1 MKCTIFKDY
10 RKANF
15 ILGSNKIPNVCQ
27 IDNIFFFFF
36 YGSQI
41 DNSITLLKCIFPLN
55 QCTSLTMKY
64 YAFINGFYI
73 GTIIKVFTVA
83 KQN

>member
-15 ILGSNKIPNVCQ
+15 ILGSNKIPNVC
-27 IDNIFFFFF
+27 
-36 YGSQI
+36 QI